1 MYFSSAD
8 GGQNFVWLQYFA
20 ELLIVRV
27 LPMHAF
33 KTILL
38 AVTRLHSS
46 ELELSQTFRLVSDNN
61 ARLIIAVFDQSLD
74 VLQRLQFLPLEGKL
88 EALCRKQLE
97 EYTEELRAK
106 AWEEGV
112 QAETCIVPGKPRQ
125 VIGGLINEY
134 GVDLVVKLADPCGP
148 LARNQLTGNDLALL
162 RKCPVPV
169 LMMASRGQLPG
180 FTGNIMVALD
190 VGDPNHDAAELNRN
204 LLLNGLYLSSQEQAQ
219 LHIVSVW
226 GLPVEH
232 HALQHFDEEEL
243 YELQETTHRRYQ
255 KKLDEALD
263 EVTIDKNCPDIHCY
277 LLKGQP
283 APEIQRLANEV
294 NVDVIVMGTLGH
306 HAQGVLMGNTA
317 ENIINN
323 VYCSILAIKPEGF
336 ISPLG

>member
-1 MYFSSAD
+1 MLAEFHKAAILA
-8 GGQNFVWLQYFA
+8 VWPT
-20 ELLIVRV
+20 VRV
-27 LPMHAF
+27 SPMHAF

-97 EYTEELRAK
+97 EYSEALKDK
-106 AWEEGV
+106 AWEEGL
-112 QAETCIVPGKPRQ
+112 QAEICIVPGKPRQ
-125 VIGGLINEY
+125 VIGGLINDY

-169 LMMASRGQLPG
+169 LMMASREQLPDFIG
-180 FTGNIMVALD
+180 KILVAVD
-190 VGDPNHDAAELNRN
+190 VGDPDPEAVELNCT

-232 HALQHFDEEEL
+232 HALQHLGEEEL
-243 YELQETTHRRYQ
+243 YELQETTHLRYQ
-255 KKLDEALD
+255 KKLDEALKD
-263 EVTIDKNCPDIHCY
+263 AGIDKSRPDIHCH

-283 APEIQRLANEV
+283 AQEIQRLANEV

-306 HAQGVLMGNTA
+306 HSHGILMGNTA

-323 VYCSILAIKPEGF
+323 VYCSILAVKPEGF

>member
-1 MYFSSAD
+1 MLESFCL
-8 GGQNFVWLQYFA
+8 QNFTTLQYFP
-20 ELLIVRV
+20 V
-27 LPMHAF
+27 LMILREPPMHAF

-46 ELELSQTFRLVSDNN
+46 DLELSQTFRLVADNN

-88 EALCRKQLE
+88 EALCRRQLE
-97 EYTEELRAK
+97 EYTSELKEK

-125 VIGGLINEY
+125 VIGGLVNEY
-134 GVDLVVKLADPCGP
+134 GIDLVVKLADPCGP

-162 RKCPVPV
+162 RKCPVPL
-169 LMMASRGQLPG
+169 LMMASRGQLPD
-180 FTGNIMVALD
+180 FTGKIMVALD
-190 VGDPNHDAAELNRN
+190 VGDPNYEASELNRS
-204 LLLNGLYLSSQEQAQ
+204 LLLNGLYLSSQENAQ

-232 HALQHFDEEEL
+232 HTLQHLDEEEL
-243 YELQETTHRRYQ
+243 YELQEVTHLRYQ
-255 KKLDEALD
+255 KKLDQALS
-263 EVTIDKNCPDIHCY
+263 EVHIDKTRPDIHCH

-283 APEIQRLANEV
+283 AQVIQRMANEV

-306 HAQGVLMGNTA
+306 HSQGVLMGNTA

-336 ISPLG
+336 LSPLG